1 MDSKELRSL
10 MEAYQQVCA
19 PQEET
24 VELDEGLRSAV
35 KRLLGKKEAPA
46 EKKPESRGEYL
57 RRRYNVGP
65 DKSDTSAKRQI
76 LNRSRAR
83 AERDERDYGGS
94 KYSKSVAKKSADVHD
109 RYLRA
114 GYSKY
119 GADLK
124 HGSGNK
130 ARRRAA
136 ALQNNEFEWL
146 VSSLIDEG
154 YDLSTYTVEEFYDFC
169 CEEFE
174 QLDEGLRDK
183 VGEKVKK
190 HVNQYAYQQGIH
202 NNPGWLRKPEKRA
215 ALNKAVRDD
224 IKKNPKAAVQYV
236 ASQVK
241 RKLRGEEF
249 EYDVFDTIL
258 EFLIDEEIA
267 QDIQEATWIMSNVL
281 SEEQIDEIL
290 GMFGKKK
297 KPNTNRGLAT
307 EFAGRSMEPEKKSSG
322 YEVDTR
328 APEKQVTTYGK
339 GGKTDTFKTRGRV

>member
-94 KYSKSVAKKSADVHD
+94 KYSKSVAKKSADAHD

-119 GADLK
+119 GADLN

-174 QLDEGLRDK
+174 QLDETGKRD
-183 VGEKVKK
+183 
-190 HVNQYAYQQGIH
+190 A
-202 NNPGWLRKPEKRA
+202 
-215 ALNKAVRDD
+215 AVRDR
-224 IKKNPKAAVQYV
+224 INMFKGSKVEYTPPKNWDPEANRGKGATVSPKQAE
-236 ASQVK
+236 K
-241 RKLRGEEF
+241 RRRKALRSEEF
-249 EYDVFDTIL
+249 DVFDTIL

-290 GMFGKKK
+290 GMFKK
-297 KPNTNRGLAT
+297 KP
-307 EFAGRSMEPEKKSSG
+307 EKKIEYAGRSMEPEKKSSG